1 MDSIRPL
8 IEKTKMASYK
18 AAELSTDKKNE
29 ILKDMADMLVK
40 SSGIICKLNQRDIE
54 QAEAMRL
61 SAPMIDRLV
70 LNCDRIS
77 HIADAL
83 RKIADLPDPVG
94 RITDT
99 TVRPNGISVSRMS
112 IPLGVIAMIYE
123 SRPNVTADAAA
134 LCFKAGNS
142 VVLRGGKEAF
152 HSNTAIASILCDVLE
167 AHGLPRAMI
176 TLIPTTDRVVMAE
189 LLTLD
194 DLVDVLIP
202 RGGEGLI
209 KYVVQNS
216 RIPVIKHYKGVCHL
230 YVDKEADLNKA
241 IHLLVD
247 GKCSRPGVCNAL
259 ETLLVHK
266 DIAAT
271 FFPMVKEHVLSRNV
285 EIHGC
290 EKTCSYLS
298 EATPATEEDYDKEY
312 LDLVIASK
320 VIDNFQE
327 AIRHIQTYSSDHTE
341 VIVTEDEAR
350 AERFILAINS
360 AVVMVNASSRF
371 SDGGELG
378 LGAEIGISTTKL
390 HAYGPMGIDSL
401 TTKKFIVRGEGQT
414 RENVELLKC

>member
-8 IEKTKMASYK
+8 IEKTKLASYK

-29 ILKDMADMLVK
+29 ILRDMADMLVK
-40 SSGIICKLNQRDIE
+40 SSDIICKLNQRDIE

-61 SAPMIDRLV
+61 STPMIDRLV
-70 LNCDRIS
+70 LNCDRVS
-77 HIADAL
+77 NIAQAL
-83 RKIADLPDPVG
+83 RNIADLPDPVG
-94 RITDT
+94 KISDT
-99 TVRPNGISVSRMS
+99 SIRPNGISVSRMS

-209 KYVVQNS
+209 KYVVKNS

-230 YVDKEADLNKA
+230 YVDKDADLNKA
-241 IHLLVD
+241 VRLLVD

-259 ETLLVHK
+259 ETLLVHE
-266 DIAAT
+266 DVAAE
-271 FFPMVKEHVLSRNV
+271 FFPMVKEHVLSRDV
-285 EIHGC
+285 KIHGC
-290 EKTCSYLS
+290 EKTCSYLP
-298 EATPATEEDYDKEY
+298 EATLATEEDYDKEY
-312 LDLVIASK
+312 LDLVIAAK
-320 VIDNFQE
+320 VVSNFQE
-327 AIRHIQTYSSDHTE
+327 AILHIQTYSSDHTE
-341 VIVTEDEAR
+341 VIVTENEAS
-350 AERFILAINS
+350 ADRFIHAINS

-401 TTKKFIVRGEGQT
+401 TTKKFIVRGKGQT
-414 RENVELLKC
+414 RHELMK